1 MASWLI
7 AWLLALL
14 LLALLLLAWLPLA
27 SSAAAGQDSLVLLLI
42 RPPSPVTT
50 CTSTKHQF
58 QIFHQCNVVH
68 AYALA
73 VFC

>member
-42 RPPSPVTT
+42 RPPSPVPRHYLYLNQ
-50 CTSTKHQF
+50 TS
-58 QIFHQCNVVH
+58 ISN
-68 AYALA
+68 LP
-73 VFC
+73 